1 MNELMKVLAMLD
13 KLSAIY
19 AELEKAKQ
27 KGVED
32 ISIYTALE
40 LVNLLGH
47 AYAELAAYK
56 TVEALEEEQT
66 ILH

>member
-13 KLSAIY
+13 KLSAVY

-32 ISIYTALE
+32 ISICTALE
-40 LVNLLGH
+40 LVDLLGQ

-56 TVEALEEEQT
+56 TVEAMEEEQT